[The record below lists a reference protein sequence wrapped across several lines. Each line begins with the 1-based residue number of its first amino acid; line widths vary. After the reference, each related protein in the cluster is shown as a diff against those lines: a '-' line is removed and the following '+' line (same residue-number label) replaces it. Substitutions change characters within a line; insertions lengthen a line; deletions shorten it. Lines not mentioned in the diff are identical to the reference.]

1 MAVFCVLA
9 SQPLDYRRFVANRSK
24 PRASVAGA
32 PAPVARPVPLLHSEP
47 ASGADGKDYP
57 GTGTSTSARKF
68 RNIMT
73 PQLSIR
79 VLSSEVPLD
88 GPLFGISRLLPG
100 INFGLQKFS
109 IGNASIQA
117 LAGED
122 ANFDL
127 GHIQPARML
136 GCVMELHAAQE
147 FLGSARSQHIVE
159 ALSEVGIE
167 IVQHQVNSTRLGIDA
182 SEKPVDEGYEVNLS
196 PMGGDRDDALAP
208 PWVRQPRT
216 GWSFRYARTR
226 SPAWLVGAM
235 PWAAARGCGR

>member
-1 MAVFCVLA
+1 M
-9 SQPLDYRRFVANRSK
+9 
-24 PRASVAGA
+24 
-32 PAPVARPVPLLHSEP
+32 
-47 ASGADGKDYP
+47 
-57 GTGTSTSARKF
+57 
-68 RNIMT
+68 

-79 VLSSEVPLD
+79 VLPSEVPLD

-100 INFGLQKFS
+100 INFGLQKFAT
-109 IGNASIQA
+109 GNASIQA

-147 FLGSARSQHIVE
+147 FLGSARLQHIIE
-159 ALSEVGIE
+159 ALSEVGIQ

-196 PMGGDRDDALAP
+196 PMGGDRDNALAP
-208 PWVRQPRT
+208 LGSTATNRLVVPL
-216 GWSFRYARTR
+216 R
-226 SPAWLVGAM
+226 SYS
-235 PWAAARGCGR
+235 

>member
-1 MAVFCVLA
+1 MDFCSGQGV
-9 SQPLDYRRFVANRSK
+9 NRSN
-24 PRASVAGA
+24 SSTI
-32 PAPVARPVPLLHSEP
+32 ARICNAALGKKTQFYVPDSMQHH
-47 ASGADGKDYP
+47 
-57 GTGTSTSARKF
+57 TSTSARKF
-68 RNIMT
+68 RNKMT

-79 VLSSEVPLD
+79 VLPSEVPLD

-109 IGNASIQA
+109 TGNASIQA

-182 SEKPVDEGYEVNLS
+182 SEKPVDERLRS
-196 PMGGDRDDALAP
+196 
-208 PWVRQPRT
+208 Q
-216 GWSFRYARTR
+216 SF
-226 SPAWLVGAM
+226 PD
-235 PWAAARGCGR
+235 GR